1 MACKVTDVNP
11 IYLLPY
17 SIYSVRD
24 RAARRERGRMTD
36 PTKPAMPQTERE
48 APRGLMLVPG
58 TRHRLSDQLYRQLLE
73 QIVDGRLRNG
83 ERLPSENA
91 ISARFGVSRPIV
103 RDALLRLRLEGHL
116 HARQGSGTYVTRQN
130 SNLRPQPPSAE
141 QMAAFLRCVEV
152 RLAVEATA
160 ARLAAQRRTTEQ
172 LATLMA
178 VHDAYYRSMDQGE
191 QLYGSDLAFHLAVA
205 DASGNPQFADV
216 LRHVETPA
224 TGSRSLS
231 LALARASGRDKELQV
246 WSEHGHV
253 VDAIRAGDPEGAQ
266 VAMQFHL
273 NQIRRRMLDEFRVQ

>member
-1 MACKVTDVNP
+1 MVPKATYVNS
-11 IYLLPY
+11 IYQLSY
-17 SIYSVRD
+17 SIHLAGD

-36 PTKPAMPQTERE
+36 PTKPAMLLAERE
-48 APRGLMLVPG
+48 TPRGLMLVPG
-58 TRHRLSDQLYRQLLE
+58 TRQPLSDQLYRQLLE

-116 HARQGSGTYVTRQN
+116 HARRGSGTYVMRQS
-130 SNLRPQPPSAE
+130 SNLRPQAPSAE

-152 RLAVEATA
+152 RLAVEATV
-160 ARLAAQRRTTEQ
+160 ARLAAQRRTAEQ
-172 LATLMA
+172 LATLIA
-178 VHDAYYRSMDQGE
+178 VHDDYYRSMDQGRP
-191 QLYGSDLAFHLAVA
+191 LYGSDLAFHFAVA

-273 NQIRRRMLDEFRVQ
+273 HQIRRRLLDECRT